1 MNGRVLPTRREDW
14 TRLGSTTASVLRTP
28 QGAGVAVVVAAL
40 ALTAFSL
47 GQQLDFV
54 ATVVELPWLT
64 LRDRLAVLLDQ
75 YPVVGSA
82 YGPVRGWLLVVVSG
96 QTGVVAALGVRA
108 LRERGG
114 VRTSGDGVL
123 GTVGVVFGAA
133 GAGCAACGPTVF
145 AAVLGAM
152 GLTGVMAAL
161 PFDGVEFLV
170 LGAVAMLCSLHRV
183 SLALDG
189 AACRVDAD

>member
-28 QGAGVAVVVAAL
+28 QSAAVAVAVAAL

-64 LRDRLAVLLDQ
+64 LRERLGILLDQ

-82 YGPVRGWLLVVVSG
+82 YDPVRGWLLVVVAG

-108 LRERGG
+108 LRERDDI
-114 VRTSGDGVL
+114 RTGGDGVL
-123 GTVGVVFGAA
+123 GTAGVVLGAA

-145 AAVLGAM
+145 AAVLAAM
-152 GLTGVMAAL
+152 GVTGVVAAL

-170 LGAVAMLCSLHRV
+170 LGVVAMLCSLHRA

-189 AACRVDAD
+189 AACRVGAD